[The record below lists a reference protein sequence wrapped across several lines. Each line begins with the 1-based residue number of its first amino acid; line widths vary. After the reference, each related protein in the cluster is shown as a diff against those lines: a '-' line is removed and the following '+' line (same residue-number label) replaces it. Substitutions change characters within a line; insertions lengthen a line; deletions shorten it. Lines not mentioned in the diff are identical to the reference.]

1 MTQKIT
7 TLFMGLF
14 FISSASATEILTG
27 YQTIPERIGVTVPS
41 VVYNPMPKY
50 DENYLDLQVKNLGET
65 DIFDLEETYETFFKR
80 GDFQNAA
87 VHLIAAAYNG
97 HPDMLDHIMVITED
111 RGIKKD
117 NMLSVKF
124 LERISEA
131 LFSYSKRLP

>member
-1 MTQKIT
+1 MTKKIT

-27 YQTIPERIGVTVPS
+27 YQTIPERMGVTVPS
-41 VVYNPMPKY
+41 VVYNPMTKD
-50 DENYLDLQVKNLGET
+50 DENYLDIQVKKLGST
-65 DIFDLEETYETFFKR
+65 DIFDLEEIYETFFKN

-87 VHLIAAAYNG
+87 VYLIAAAYNG
-97 HPDMLDHIMVITED
+97 HPDMLDHIMMITED
-111 RGIKKD
+111 RSIKKD

-131 LFSYSKRLP
+131 LFSYSKKLP